1 MAVGPSALPMMP
13 TDAGSEGAAGSS
25 ANALMGRQD
34 AARAAASRKLRMRF
48 FIADSFSSRIRQKAG
63 KIRTN
68 YVILGK
74 FYLFIINAR
83 VPNVNPGR
91 GNFK

>member
-1 MAVGPSALPMMP
+1 
-13 TDAGSEGAAGSS
+13 
-25 ANALMGRQD
+25 
-34 AARAAASRKLRMRF
+34 MRF

-83 VPNVNPGR
+83 APNVNPGR